1 MVTIGIDE
9 MLKNSFPDLDI
20 DEMLESAFSDLDKG
34 EDKEVAAAF
43 IRCYIKYL
51 KKNIRLA
58 YKVGLND
65 LLNEV
70 CYEDLDYVNN
80 KILELENKADRVD
93 INELLNGLNRE
104 DGIKKRGYGKTASY
118 EIVDE
123 WIQ

>member
-1 MVTIGIDE
+1 MKIEAIGIDE

-34 EDKEVAAAF
+34 KDKEVAAAF

-65 LLNEV
+65 LLNAA
-70 CYEDLDYVNN
+70 CDSDDLDYIND

-93 INELLNGLNRE
+93 INELLNGLNRKK
-104 DGIKKRGYGKTASY
+104 KKREYGKTASY

-123 WIQ
+123 

>member
-34 EDKEVAAAF
+34 EDNEEAAAF

-65 LLNEV
+65 LLNAA
-70 CYEDLDYVNN
+70 CYEDLDYIND
-80 KILELENKADRVD
+80 KMFELENKADRVD

-104 DGIKKRGYGKTASY
+104 EGK
-118 EIVDE
+118 
-123 WIQ
+123 

>member
-9 MLKNSFPDLDI
+9 MLTNSFPDLDI
-20 DEMLESAFSDLDKG
+20 DEMLESALSDLDKG

-43 IRCYIKYL
+43 IKCYIKYL

-65 LLNEV
+65 LFNAV
-70 CYEDLDYVNN
+70 CYDDLDSVNN
-80 KILELENKADRVD
+80 KMLELKNKADRVD

-104 DGIKKRGYGKTASY
+104 
-118 EIVDE
+118 
-123 WIQ
+123 